1 MQPRHFISTVLAAA
15 LTITGISGTRASAAP
30 DAEDIAKILFGTAAI
45 VIIGKAIEDAN
56 DKPRPTYTAPTRRYE
71 PVPVHPVH
79 PRRDTWKPPHRNTLW
94 LPAECAQNYVT
105 VRGERIR
112 GYGQNCL
119 TRADF
124 AVRQLPRDCARR
136 VNTRRGVGTVYA
148 AQCLS
153 RSGYRVS
160 GR

>member
-15 LTITGISGTRASAAP
+15 LTITGISGSRASAAP

-56 DKPRPTYTAPTRRYE
+56 DKPRPTYTTPTRRYDPT
-71 PVPVHPVH
+71 PVRPVH
-79 PRRDTWKPPHRNTLW
+79 PRRDSWKNPHRSNRW
-94 LPAECAQNYVT
+94 LPTECRRDYVT
-105 VRGERIR
+105 VRGQRIR

-119 TRADF
+119 TRANYTI
-124 AVRQLPRDCARR
+124 QHLPRDCARR